1 MPQLSDQHFENVAD
15 LIQERVGIQ
24 IPAAKRTMVEGRLRK
39 RMRALDIES
48 LSAYGRH
55 VFEEGHL
62 AVELVHII
70 DCVTTNKTDFFR
82 EPAHFD
88 QLRDELVP
96 MLRRNGATHGRLKLW
111 SAAASTGAEAYTL
124 AMVLH
129 DMAMAGHALD
139 YAILGTDVS
148 TEVLRVAADGI
159 YPEEVLQAVPPHFR
173 RRYVM
178 NARDPSWKVGRIVP
192 ELRSRVHFKHLNL
205 MNAQYPVDRDVDIIF
220 CRNVLI
226 YFDAATKG
234 DVLARISASLA
245 PDGAVLLGAAETVIG
260 LTDRL
265 SPNPKHRGLYGNAEP
280 VGRTPEM
287 AAPLRVAAGV

>member
-1 MPQLSDQHFENVAD
+1 MPQLSDRHFESVAD
-15 LIQERVGIQ
+15 LIQDRVGIQ

-39 RMRALDIES
+39 RLRALDIES

-62 AVELVHII
+62 AQELVHII

-96 MLRRNGATHGRLKLW
+96 MLRRNGATQARLKLW

-159 YPEEVLQAVPPHFR
+159 YPEDVLQAVPPHFR

-178 NARDPSWKVGRIVP
+178 EARDPTWKVGRIVP
-192 ELRSRVHFKHLNL
+192 ELRARVRFKHLNL
-205 MNAQYPVDRDVDIIF
+205 MNAQYPVDHDIDIIF

-226 YFDAATKG
+226 YFDKDTQRAVLSRLATHLRPG
-234 DVLARISASLA
+234 GFLVVGHSESMAGAGVPGLEQVSSTIF
-245 PDGAVLLGAAETVIG
+245 GAVKGA
-260 LTDRL
+260 
-265 SPNPKHRGLYGNAEP
+265 
-280 VGRTPEM
+280 
-287 AAPLRVAAGV
+287 VA

>member
-1 MPQLSDQHFENVAD
+1 MPRLNDRHFETVAEM
-15 LIQERVGIQ
+15 IQDRVGIQ
-24 IPAAKRTMVEGRLRK
+24 IPPAKRTMVEGRLRK
-39 RMRALDIES
+39 RMRALDIET
-48 LSAYGRH
+48 LTEYGRH
-55 VFEEGHL
+55 VFDHGHL
-62 AVELVHII
+62 AEEFVHII

-88 QLRDELVP
+88 QLRDELIP
-96 MLRRNGATHGRLKLW
+96 MLRRNGITQARLKLW

-159 YPEEVLQAVPPHFR
+159 YPEDVLQAVPQHFR

-178 NARDPSWKVGRIVP
+178 QARNPAWKVGRIVP
-192 ELRSRVHFKHLNL
+192 ELRARVRFKHLNL

-226 YFDAATKG
+226 YFDKDTQ
-234 DVLARISASLA
+234 R
-245 PDGAVLLGAAETVIG
+245 AVLS
-260 LTDRL
+260 RL
-265 SPNPKHRGLYGNAEP
+265 ATHLRPGGFLV
-280 VGRTPEM
+280 VGHSESM
-287 AAPLRVAAGV
+287 AGAGVPGLAQVSSTIFTRVEGAIG

>member
-1 MPQLSDQHFENVAD
+1 
-15 LIQERVGIQ
+15 
-24 IPAAKRTMVEGRLRK
+24 
-39 RMRALDIES
+39 
-48 LSAYGRH
+48 
-55 VFEEGHL
+55 
-62 AVELVHII
+62 
-70 DCVTTNKTDFFR
+70 
-82 EPAHFD
+82 
-88 QLRDELVP
+88 
-96 MLRRNGATHGRLKLW
+96 MLRRNGITQARLKLW

-159 YPEEVLQAVPPHFR
+159 YPDDVLQAVPPHFR

-178 NARDPSWKVGRIVP
+178 NARNPSWKVGRIVP

-226 YFDAATKG
+226 YFDKDTQ
-234 DVLARISASLA
+234 R
-245 PDGAVLLGAAETVIG
+245 AVLSRLATHLRPGGFLVVGHSESMAGAGVPG
-260 LTDRL
+260 LTQV
-265 SPNPKHRGLYGNAEP
+265 SSTIF
-280 VGRTPEM
+280 GRTPG
-287 AAPLRVAAGV
+287 AVA